1 MVLSVRSTHSLSI
14 GWVHQRVCSAT
25 AKTTSFSS
33 APGSARG
40 LAVATDAQELIYL
53 NELTGDVIRR
63 TSVAGIINQLHFS
76 HSLLLTGSSDGYIR
90 SYDIRNPSRRT
101 DSAENS
107 VYAHAGGVQGL
118 QNSGNYVYSIGWGY
132 RWSKSPRL
140 LGLWNLTLCRGFK
153 AVNPIPGSACKNL

>member
-1 MVLSVRSTHSLSI
+1 M
-14 GWVHQRVCSAT
+14 
-25 AKTTSFSS
+25 
-33 APGSARG
+33 
-40 LAVATDAQELIYL
+40 ATDAQELIYL